1 MTFASDCEQ
10 VKDYRNRKLMTVF
23 IINYIDHVTFIADI
37 VIDLV
42 ESVPA
47 PRCKIYCNHCI
58 SLKKTEFFIDLLM
71 KEREVLLWHVQT

>member
-10 VKDYRNRKLMTVF
+10 VRDYRNRKLMTVF

-47 PRCKIYCNHCI
+47 PRCKIDCNHCI
-58 SLKKTEFFIDLLM
+58 SLKNIEFLIDLLM
-71 KEREVLLWHVQT
+71 NKHSML